1 MISDRCEGGFFSN
14 VTTLHPLARTNKF
27 IEYSNNSHIVQFGWK
42 SSYSFLNKIKIFKI
56 ISTVFL
62 MGKLLFIFPFE
73 LKKKKIDVIR
83 ATDPYYMGLLGYY
96 YSLILRIPFVI
107 SIHSDYDK
115 RYQLDGAKG
124 SFSSFGSRKIGE
136 QIEAFTLK
144 KCSNILPIRKY
155 MIDLLSK
162 KYHLPKEKF
171 YVFPH
176 GIDLNIFDK
185 TEFIDIYQKFKI
197 KREKK
202 IISFVGRI
210 SKENYVYD
218 LIEVAKILNKTKDDF
233 VFLITGGGNEFNEVN
248 KLVKDMDFIKCI
260 GFQNKRIVNNIQKQ
274 SFISMCLMGGF
285 SLIEACAAANPIIS
299 YDVEWHEELV
309 NKETGFL
316 IAEGDLTNCAE
327 KVIELLNEEKKAY
340 KLGLNARKL
349 IEGKHEISKTYN
361 IKSKFYRNLLNGK

>member
-1 MISDRCEGGFFSN
+1 M
-14 VTTLHPLARTNKF
+14 
-27 IEYSNNSHIVQFGWK
+27 
-42 SSYSFLNKIKIFKI
+42 
-56 ISTVFL
+56 
-62 MGKLLFIFPFE
+62 
-73 LKKKKIDVIR
+73 
-83 ATDPYYMGLLGYY
+83 
-96 YSLILRIPFVI
+96 
-107 SIHSDYDK
+107 
-115 RYQLDGAKG
+115 
-124 SFSSFGSRKIGE
+124 
-136 QIEAFTLK
+136 
-144 KCSNILPIRKY
+144 
-155 MIDLLSK
+155 
-162 KYHLPKEKF
+162 
-171 YVFPH
+171 
-176 GIDLNIFDK
+176 
-185 TEFIDIYQKFKI
+185 
-197 KREKK
+197 
-202 IISFVGRI
+202 
-210 SKENYVYD
+210 YD

-349 IEGKHEISKTYN
+349 IERKHEISKTYN